1 MLILDL
7 EGWGLKNFDS
17 KVSTALAEIAK
28 PFYPDYMGVCIFYFF
43 SLLNLRKFFAHIFVN
58 PANLHCQ
65 LLLGYMGRVETC
77 KNAFRSKD
85 TRKSINCH
93 VLYSLNEIID
103 F

>member
-43 SLLNLRKFFAHIFVN
+43 SLYFLLTFLLIQQTFIVN
-58 PANLHCQ
+58 YSWVIWGVWKLAKM
-65 LLLGYMGRVETC
+65 LLDQRTQEKVLTAMY
-77 KNAFRSKD
+77 
-85 TRKSINCH
+85 SIH
-93 VLYSLNEIID
+93 
-103 F
+103 